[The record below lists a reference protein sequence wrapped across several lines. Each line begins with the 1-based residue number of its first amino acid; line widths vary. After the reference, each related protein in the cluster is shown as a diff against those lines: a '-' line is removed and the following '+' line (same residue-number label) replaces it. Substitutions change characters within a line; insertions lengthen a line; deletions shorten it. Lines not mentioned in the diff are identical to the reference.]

1 MLGALLQKFAVD
13 YNYDYSSPSA
23 ATNDVS
29 AAGAG
34 IVLFFVLLAVACVV
48 VAVVAHWKIFTKA
61 RKPGWASIVPIY
73 NIIVLLRIIGRPWW
87 WFFLLCIPFVNVVI
101 AIIVTNDMSKS
112 FGKDTGWTLGLLLLP
127 LIFYPMLAFGKAKYV
142 GPAAGK

>member
-1 MLGALLQKFAVD
+1 MLGVLLQKFAVD
-13 YNYDYSSPSA
+13 YNYNYSSPSVSDNA
-23 ATNDVS
+23 AV
-29 AAGAG
+29 GASIG
-34 IVLFFVLLAVACVV
+34 LLMFFLLFVVACVV

-73 NIIVLLRIIGRPWW
+73 NVIVLLRIIGRPWW